1 MMKMSDKTIV
11 TLAICAALCGC
22 SDSQKKGGAS
32 MQLDEVAVAS
42 PLVKPIEE
50 WDDYTARIEAA
61 NSVEIRARVSGYL
74 TKINFSEGQL
84 VKKGDLLFIVDPRPY
99 EAKVMAAK
107 ARIKEIE
114 ARLALAKSNVAR
126 AKNMYKS
133 TVISKEE
140 LDTRNAELLAQ
151 EASLASAKA
160 ELRDAELNLEFT
172 HIIAPVSGRVSES
185 LLDEGN
191 LVTADS
197 SLLTTIEK
205 NDVVQAYFE
214 ASERDIVGYDEMG
227 LFQRIDQKNLTGPE
241 VELSLMTS
249 ESGRVF
255 KGMVTYFDNRIGRS
269 TSSLTMRADVK
280 NEGERLKP
288 GMFAKLRMKVSD
300 ARDSM
305 LVRETAIGTD
315 MVGRFVY
322 VVGKDGKI
330 AYKAVKVGK
339 LIGPY
344 RVIEEGLSKDDKVV
358 VKGLHN
364 AVVGRPVK
372 AIETSMDAE

>member
-22 SDSQKKGGAS
+22 SDSQKKGGVS

-61 NSVEIRARVSGYL
+61 KSVEIRARVSGYL

-214 ASERDIVGYDEMG
+214 ASERDIVGYDEIG

-280 NEGERLKP
+280 NDGERLKP

-322 VVGKDGKI
+322 VVDKDGKI

-344 RVIEEGLSKDDKVV
+344 RVIEEGLSKDESLS
-358 VKGLHN
+358 KGCTMRRS
-364 AVVGRPVK
+364 AGP
-372 AIETSMDAE
+372 

>member
-22 SDSQKKGGAS
+22 SDSQKKGGVS

-61 NSVEIRARVSGYL
+61 KSVEIRARVSGYL

-249 ESGRVF
+249 
-255 KGMVTYFDNRIGRS
+255 
-269 TSSLTMRADVK
+269 
-280 NEGERLKP
+280 
-288 GMFAKLRMKVSD
+288 
-300 ARDSM
+300 
-305 LVRETAIGTD
+305 
-315 MVGRFVY
+315 
-322 VVGKDGKI
+322 
-330 AYKAVKVGK
+330 
-339 LIGPY
+339 
-344 RVIEEGLSKDDKVV
+344 
-358 VKGLHN
+358 
-364 AVVGRPVK
+364 
-372 AIETSMDAE
+372 

>member
-1 MMKMSDKTIV
+1 MMKNTNKTIIM
-11 TLAICAALCGC
+11 LAVCDIICGC
-22 SDSQKKGGAS
+22 SDDGKKGNIA
-32 MQLDEVAVAS
+32 MQPEEVAVAL
-42 PLVKPIEE
+42 PIVKPIEE

-61 NSVEIRARVSGYL
+61 KSVEIRARVSGYL
-74 TKINFSEGQL
+74 TKINFSEGQM
-84 VKKGDLLFIVDPRPY
+84 VKEGDLLFIIDPRPY
-99 EAKVMAAK
+99 EAKVMSAK
-107 ARIKEIE
+107 AKIKEVE

-126 AKNMYKS
+126 AENMYKS
-133 TVISKEE
+133 TVISKEK
-140 LDTRNAELLAQ
+140 LDTRRAELLAQ

-172 HIIAPVSGRVSES
+172 HIIAPVSGRVSEAM
-185 LLDEGN
+185 LDEGN

-205 NDVVQAYFE
+205 NDIVQAYFE
-214 ASERDIVGYDEMG
+214 ASERDIVGYDEIG
-227 LFQRIDQKNLTGPE
+227 LFGKIDQKKLTGPE
-241 VELSLMTS
+241 VELRLMS
-249 ESGRVF
+249 VENGRVF
-255 KGMVTYFDNRIGRS
+255 KGMVTYFDNRIGKS

-280 NEGERLKP
+280 NDGERLKP

-300 ARDSM
+300 SREAM

-322 VVGKDGKI
+322 VVGDDSKI

-339 LIGPY
+339 LVGPY
-344 RVIEEGLSKDDKVV
+344 RIIEGGLSKDDKVV

-364 AVVGRPVK
+364 AAVGRAVK
-372 AIETSMDAE
+372 ATETPMDSE